1 MCCCFT
7 PKITW
12 KHNIF
17 GPCSLFKSPNVN
29 ACVSH
34 SVVTNTNTD
43 SDRNTQIIQHTAV
56 LTKQVVFKA
65 FLHHWLAQLYLS
77 QKKNKW
83 SLFLSSCV
91 TLRSLLIIKRIPVVM
106 AVLPSIWIMGRTR
119 RTADYSSCSDLRKTT
134 GTLEGEKKQ
143 HFKNQ
148 IRVTLSLGRWHNR
161 RVLMFSSLKLGETEG
176 FQWSQR
182 EARRWQRQPFQ
193 KNPPLRTGSTLTGD
207 ETAPV
212 DWVTCWMVLKQKFW
226 TFKMPLS

>member
-12 KHNIF
+12 KYNILVLAACLS
-17 GPCSLFKSPNVN
+17 PQTSPNVN

-56 LTKQVVFKA
+56 LTNRFITG
-65 FLHHWLAQLYLS
+65 WLNCIFPR
-77 QKKNKW
+77 KNNKW

-91 TLRSLLIIKRIPVVM
+91 TLRSLLIINRIPVVM

-134 GTLEGEKKQ
+134 GTLEGKK
-143 HFKNQ
+143 NN
-148 IRVTLSLGRWHNR
+148 VS
-161 RVLMFSSLKLGETEG
+161 KLRSESR
-176 FQWSQR
+176 FHW
-182 EARRWQRQPFQ
+182 
-193 KNPPLRTGSTLTGD
+193 
-207 ETAPV
+207 TADITDVYLCFPR
-212 DWVTCWMVLKQKFW
+212 
-226 TFKMPLS
+226 